1 MRRGGSVTVRVRDGA
16 GDRAD
21 GRGVRFR
28 FARVNNLGGTI
39 RVTLGACLLGAS
51 FLVAL
56 AVRVM
61 RGAGDAT
68 LLAVRTVRRVGGGV
82 LFDDLFVVV
91 VGVQV
96 GGVDG
101 VGAVQAGAINLHGI
115 NLYCLHAGGGSL
127 CGATC
132 CSTSFGGTGFC
143 RCRLGITSLR
153 GILSGG
159 FRCGSFRCNSFR
171 ARRRTHRAVPRN
183 IARGI
188 PRGIG
193 CCAVLYRVVCLVL
206 FCLIHSVNDTPRRCV
221 CVSISLHCDL
231 VL

>member
-1 MRRGGSVTVRVRDGA
+1 M
-16 GDRAD
+16 
-21 GRGVRFR
+21 RFR